1 MALLTHH
8 PAQHKRHKDV
18 LRERCKLGGWHFTR
32 KTLPQPAQEP
42 LENCAGKVKLSVPDN
57 HCQSLPWETFL
68 RPPFVRMVQLLPRLV
83 KKSKPA
89 LEVHL
94 CCRRIFRF
102 HALNLCPSACKRHYP
117 GREGNVHVFGPQNI
131 KDPINHR
138 FPLACI
144 DPHLMTFPCFTLP
157 CLLVTYQQPR
167 QTKDSRGGIYFAEG
181 SSQNKGRVI
190 TLWIKLRGSTEITIT
205 KTFHERDFPLHQS
218 CPIIQSIYNK
228 LTGAEHSAVR
238 IPL

>member
-1 MALLTHH
+1 M
-8 PAQHKRHKDV
+8 
-18 LRERCKLGGWHFTR
+18 
-32 KTLPQPAQEP
+32 
-42 LENCAGKVKLSVPDN
+42 PDN

-68 RPPFVRMVQLLPRLV
+68 WPTFVRMVQLLPRLV

-167 QTKDSRGGIYFAEG
+167 QTKDSRGGIYFAED

-205 KTFHERDFPLHQS
+205 KTFHEHDFPL
-218 CPIIQSIYNK
+218 QSIYNK